1 MTPIPFMLPD
11 IGLREIAGSV
21 YLTDTFLVIE
31 IENTLLGAFDKERSI
46 IEVEPGALAEVRL
59 EKGLFKDRFIVRPH
73 GRDLLEAIPGDHAGE
88 VALVIWKIYRKR
100 TRLLVEEARRRVRR
114 DAESG

>member
-11 IGLREIAGSV
+11 IGLREIAGSI
-21 YLTDTFLVIE
+21 YLTDRFIVID
-31 IENTLLGAFDKERSI
+31 IENALLGAFDKDRST

-59 EKGLFKDRFIVRPH
+59 EKGLFKDRIILRPN
-73 GRDLLEAIPGDHAGE
+73 GLELLEAIPGDNTSEA
-88 VALVIWKIYRKR
+88 ALVIWKIYRKR
-100 TRLLVEEARRRVRR
+100 TQVLVEEARRRVRS